1 MKSINIMQENN
12 DLSELLSMDEVDT
25 QVNSVNNIILELI
38 NEIVTL

>member
-1 MKSINIMQENN
+1 MQENN